1 MNKKGLEEKRNDLR
15 QEMTDIL
22 NNSKKEN
29 RVMSEEEVA
38 RFDEIEKEINS
49 IDATL
54 ERENKIEKMEEK
66 SEKTEDESELTAAE
80 KRMYTSVEERND
92 YNVLQSIL
100 EVKL

>member
-1 MNKKGLEEKRNDLR
+1 
-15 QEMTDIL
+15 MTDIL

-38 RFDEIEKEINS
+38 RFDAIEKEINS

-80 KRMYTSVEERND
+80 KECI
-92 YNVLQSIL
+92 LQ
-100 EVKL
+100 

>member
-54 ERENKIEKMEEK
+54 EMENKIEKMEE
-66 SEKTEDESELTAAE
+66 SQ
-80 KRMYTSVEERND
+80 KRQRMNL
-92 YNVLQSIL
+92 N
-100 EVKL
+100 

>member
-54 ERENKIEKMEEK
+54 ERENKIEKNQQ
-66 SEKTEDESELTAAE
+66 L
-80 KRMYTSVEERND
+80 SVYIYD
-92 YNVLQSIL
+92 KFIF
-100 EVKL
+100 

>member
-54 ERENKIEKMEEK
+54 EMENKIEKMEEK
-66 SEKTEDESELTAAE
+66 SEKD
-80 KRMYTSVEERND
+80 RG
-92 YNVLQSIL
+92 
-100 EVKL
+100 

>member
-66 SEKTEDESELTAAE
+66 SEKTED
-80 KRMYTSVEERND
+80 
-92 YNVLQSIL
+92 
-100 EVKL
+100 

>member
-54 ERENKIEKMEEK
+54 ERENKIEKMNIYNEDDYK
-66 SEKTEDESELTAAE
+66 VLKVSERD
-80 KRMYTSVEERND
+80 SVLKKECI
-92 YNVLQSIL
+92 LQ
-100 EVKL
+100 

>member
-1 MNKKGLEEKRNDLR
+1 
-15 QEMTDIL
+15 
-22 NNSKKEN
+22 
-29 RVMSEEEVA
+29 MSEEEVA

-80 KRMYTSVEERND
+80 KECI
-92 YNVLQSIL
+92 LQ
-100 EVKL
+100 